1 MYNYKNSLARLT
13 GNTTKYIK
21 KTAITVIAFTTL
33 TLGLGSVNPASA
45 NSSDS
50 EENTTVYYVYLDD
63 KYIGTV
69 SDKEVVDK
77 LMDKKVS
84 EFKDTM
90 DKKYKLSI
98 GDDLTFVPE
107 QVFHSSAKTNDKD
120 VIKKLDEQ
128 LAVEAEAT
136 SIVVDGKAAVYVVDK
151 NTANQVM
158 EALKHKYVS
167 NEEFAKLE
175 KTKEAQKE
183 GNLPPL
189 QENESRLL
197 DVKLSKE
204 VSYSKEIVPTNEVL
218 NVDEAVKYLTKGT
231 LEEKKYTVKEGDVLG
246 SIANRN
252 GMTLQQ
258 FLSINPGLN
267 ENSVLQIG
275 QKVNITAYQPVVE
288 VITEKEVFK
297 NEKISYKTQ
306 VKNDSSMFKGNSKV
320 QQNGQE
326 GLRQVTY
333 KVSQSNGVQIKRETV
348 TEKVIKEPVDKIVLK
363 GTKVVPSRGTGKFV
377 WPTVGGYISSY
388 QGYRWGK
395 FHKGI
400 DIARPS
406 NRTIKAADNGVV
418 TFAGWDGSYGNK
430 IIIDHRNG
438 FRTVY
443 AHLSSINVGVGQTVS
458 RGSKIGVMGTTG
470 NSTGVHLH
478 FEVYK
483 NGALQN
489 PMSYL

>member
-1 MYNYKNSLARLT
+1 MYNYKNSLTRLT

-21 KTAITVIAFTTL
+21 KTAITVIAFTTI
-33 TLGLGSVNPASA
+33 TLGLGSVSTASA
-45 NSSDS
+45 DSSDS
-50 EENTTVYYVYLDD
+50 KDTTVYYVYMDD

-69 SDKEVVDK
+69 SDKEVVNK

-90 DKKYKLSI
+90 DKKYKLVI

-107 QVFHSSAKTNDKD
+107 QVLHSSAKTNDKE
-120 VIKKLDEQ
+120 VIKQLDEQ

-151 NTANQVM
+151 NTANQVV
-158 EALKHKYVS
+158 EALKLKYVS
-167 NEEFAKLE
+167 KEELAQLE

-183 GNLPPL
+183 GKLPPL
-189 QENESRLL
+189 KENESRLL

-246 SIANRN
+246 SIANGN

-258 FLSINPGLN
+258 FLSINPGLK
-267 ENSVLQIG
+267 EDSVLQIG
-275 QKVNITAYQPVVE
+275 QEVNITAYQPVVE
-288 VITEKEVFK
+288 VIAEKEIFK
-297 NEKISYKTQ
+297 QEKISYQTQ
-306 VKNDSSMFKGNSKV
+306 VKNDSSMFKGDSKV

-326 GLRQVTY
+326 GLKEVTY
-333 KVSQSNGVQIKRETV
+333 KVSQSNGVQVKKETV
-348 TEKVIKEPVDKIVLK
+348 SEKVLKEPVDKIVLK
-363 GTKVVPSRGTGKFV
+363 GTKVVPSRGTGQFV

-388 QGYRWGK
+388 QGYRWGR

-418 TFAGWDGSYGNK
+418 VFAGWDGGYGNK
-430 IIIDHRNG
+430 IIVDHKNG

-443 AHLSSINVGVGQTVS
+443 AHLASINVNVGQTVP

-470 NSTGVHLH
+470 DSTGIHLH

>member
-21 KTAITVIAFTTL
+21 KTAITVIAFSTI
-33 TLGLGSVNPASA
+33 TLGLSSVSPVSA

-50 EENTTVYYVYLDD
+50 KNTTVYYVYLDD

-90 DKKYKLSI
+90 DKKYKISI

-107 QVFHSSAKTNDKD
+107 QVFHSSTKTDDKD
-120 VIKKLDEQ
+120 VISQLDEQ

-136 SIVVDGKAAVYVVDK
+136 SIVVDGKAAAYVVDK

-158 EALKHKYVS
+158 ETLKLKYVS
-167 NEEFAKLE
+167 KEELAQLE

-183 GNLPPL
+183 GKLPPL
-189 QENESRLL
+189 KENESRLL

-231 LEEKKYTVKEGDVLG
+231 LEEKKYKVKEGDVLG
-246 SIANRN
+246 SIANGN

-258 FLSINPGLN
+258 FLSINPDLK
-267 ENSVLQIG
+267 EDSVLQIG
-275 QKVNITAYQPVVE
+275 QEVNITAYQPVVE
-288 VITEKEVFK
+288 VIAEKEVFK
-297 NEKISYKTQ
+297 KEKISYKTQ
-306 VKNDSSMFKGNSKV
+306 VKNDSSIFKGDSKV
-320 QQNGQE
+320 QKNGQE

-333 KVSQSNGVQIKRETV
+333 KVSESNGTQVKTETI

-363 GTKVVPSRGTGKFV
+363 GTKVVPSRGTGQFV

-395 FHKGI
+395 YHKGI

-443 AHLSSINVGVGQTVS
+443 AHLASINVGVGQTVP

-470 NSTGVHLH
+470 NSTGIHLH